1 MDKDSFSHRPIPD
14 PKGRL
19 SSGWWII
26 PGSVLGT
33 VLIWLIV
40 SGLWR
45 LFT

>member
-1 MDKDSFSHRPIPD
+1 ME
-14 PKGRL
+14 RL
-19 SSGWWII
+19 PSGWWII
-26 PGSVLGT
+26 PGSVLGA